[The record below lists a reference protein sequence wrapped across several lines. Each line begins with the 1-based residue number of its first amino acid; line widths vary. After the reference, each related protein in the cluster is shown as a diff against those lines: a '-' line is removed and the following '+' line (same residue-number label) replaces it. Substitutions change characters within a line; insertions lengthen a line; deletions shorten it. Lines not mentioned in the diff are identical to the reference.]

1 MPNPIAIPIAFAA
14 AKVASDIW
22 SGYQADKSNDNALK
36 FSKDQWKYEKD
47 QWKYEKDRQAL
58 ADRTNAANAATS
70 VSQGNTANAMTAL
83 DWLRNQYQV
92 GGG

>member
-1 MPNPIAIPIAFAA
+1 MPIPIAIPIALAA
-14 AKVASDIW
+14 AKVSSDVW
-22 SGYQADKSNDNALK
+22 SGYQADKSSNNALK

-47 QWKYEKDRQAL
+47 RQAI

-70 VSQGNTANAMTAL
+70 VSQVNTANAMTAL

>member
-1 MPNPIAIPIAFAA
+1 MPIPIAIPIALAA
-14 AKVASDIW
+14 AKVSSDVW
-22 SGYQADKSNDNALK
+22 SGYQADKSSNNALK
-36 FSKDQWKYEKD
+36 FSKA